1 MSCLKI
7 VDDKFR
13 MIAMYP
19 GKVLTVFSTVA
30 KLFAVSGFQEEFV
43 MKLHLLRRVFA
54 GVFVFSLML
63 ALVSCGSSGGSGGS
77 GSSGG
82 GKKLDGVYHG
92 VGGGPISITIKNGK
106 ATVLVGNESK
116 TLDYKVDGNKL
127 TIVNPAEGDLLL
139 TINDDGTLNSELG
152 VLKKSE

>member
-1 MSCLKI
+1 
-7 VDDKFR
+7 
-13 MIAMYP
+13 MYP

-30 KLFAVSGFQEEFV
+30 KLFAVSDFQEEFV

-63 ALVSCGSSGGSGGS
+63 ALVSCGGSGGS
-77 GSSGG
+77 GSTGG

-152 VLKKSE
+152 VMKKSE